1 MIKNKLSIKAKTWFD
16 IKAKNKNFKILFLDK
31 NQNQLK
37 SV

>member
-31 NQNQLK
+31 TK
-37 SV
+37 IS